1 MNGRR
6 LDYDAKRRQQA
17 KGIGVLVGATYVTF
31 AF

>member
-17 KGIGVLVGATYVTF
+17 KGNGVMVGTTIVTF
-31 AF
+31 AS